1 LDGRLFVVK
10 KEEMDAP
17 PGYLASWLNV
27 AGDIRES
34 RMLFSFPLP
43 STLPDHLACAF
54 CSLPLR
60 P

>member
-1 LDGRLFVVK
+1 MLLLGC
-10 KEEMDAP
+10 
-17 PGYLASWLNV
+17 LASWLNV
-27 AGDIRES
+27 AGGIRES
-34 RMLFSFPLP
+34 CMLFSFPLP